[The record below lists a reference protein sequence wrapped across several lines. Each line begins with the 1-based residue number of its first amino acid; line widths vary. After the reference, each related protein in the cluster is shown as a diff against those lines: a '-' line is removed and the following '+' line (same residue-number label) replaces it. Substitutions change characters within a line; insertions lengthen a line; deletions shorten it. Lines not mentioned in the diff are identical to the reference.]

1 MNGDLIARKYARGLF
16 DAGVATA
23 VTDSL
28 YDEAES
34 LLAYLRQERK
44 LLSFLTAPQIRD
56 QDKEQMVRD
65 TFAERVSAT
74 FLSFLL
80 LLVDKHRIDHLDSI
94 LDDYIGLVKDYR
106 GIVVTK
112 VVSALPLSGAD
123 RDHIAAEV
131 ARRTGKEV
139 ELTIIEDR
147 SLIGGI
153 VVIVGNQVIDYSLK
167 HFLGDLKSRLLA
179 VKV

>member
-1 MNGDLIARKYARGLF
+1 VNGDLIARKYARGLF
-16 DAGVATA
+16 EAGLAKK

-56 QDKEQMVRD
+56 EDKEQMVRD
-65 TFAERVSAT
+65 TFGERVSAT

-80 LLVDKHRIDHLDSI
+80 LLIAKHRIDHLDTI
-94 LDDYIGLVKDYR
+94 LDAYIGLVKEHR
-106 GIVVTK
+106 GIVPTK
-112 VVSALPLSGAD
+112 VKSAFPLSSEERD
-123 RDHIAAEV
+123 RISAEV

-139 ELTIIEDR
+139 ELTVIEDPT
-147 SLIGGI
+147 LLGGI

-167 HFLGDLKSRLLA
+167 HFIGELKSQLLA
-179 VKV
+179 LKL